1 MPPPA
6 STGVTVVALL
16 LGRAGAFHLWF
27 NRRTFRSY
35 VRSRLDEGLAR
46 LRARAILA
54 GA

>member
-6 STGVTVVALL
+6 STGGTVVAQL
-16 LGRAGAFHLWF
+16 LGLAGAFHLWF
-27 NRRTFRSY
+27 NRWTFWSY